1 MNQVINRRSIIA
13 AAPAV
18 AAGVTAMVV
27 AGSGGD
33 VPAAPML
40 EQQGPSESS
49 KRGPVRAALVSIDEQ
64 LERLPPERAER
75 LRTIIHMLL
84 DEALAMMKRGESYA
98 AIQAYSEEYAARVTR
113 VSRGTAAVTV

>member
-49 KRGPVRAALVSIDEQ
+49 KPGPVRAALVSIDEQ